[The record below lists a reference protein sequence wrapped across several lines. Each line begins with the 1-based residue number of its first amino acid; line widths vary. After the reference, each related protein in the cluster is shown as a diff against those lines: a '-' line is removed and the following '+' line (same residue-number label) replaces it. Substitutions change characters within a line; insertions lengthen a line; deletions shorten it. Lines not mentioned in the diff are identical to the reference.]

1 MIRHIV
7 LWRLR
12 GDTPEQKEHPARAIK
27 AALEGLNGKIP
38 GLLRLEVGLDFSRGP
53 DSADVALYSEFASRE
68 ALQNYHDHPAH
79 LKVAPLVKAARC
91 ERRVVDFEGGFFG
104 DIG

>member
-7 LWRLR
+7 LWRLN
-12 GDTPEQKEHPARAIK
+12 GDTPEQKEPAARAIK

-53 DSADVALYSEFASRE
+53 DSADVALYSEFVSRE
-68 ALQNYHDHPAH
+68 ALHAYHDHPEH
-79 LKVAPLVKAARC
+79 LKVIPLVKTARC
-91 ERRVVDFEGGFFG
+91 ERRVVDFEG
-104 DIG
+104 